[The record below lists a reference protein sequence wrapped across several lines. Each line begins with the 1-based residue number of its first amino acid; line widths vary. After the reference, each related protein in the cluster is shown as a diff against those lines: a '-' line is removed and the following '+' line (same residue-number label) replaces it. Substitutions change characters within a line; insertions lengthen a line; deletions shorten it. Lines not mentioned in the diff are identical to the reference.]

1 MVGDSRQNLTASS
14 LLTGDVTFP
23 SMRQTNVVRELSH
36 TTAAHSTLQW
46 AEPQGKIS
54 EGAKGACNHASYCS
68 MLFLKDFLV

>member
-54 EGAKGACNHASYCS
+54 GGKRS
-68 MLFLKDFLV
+68 L